1 MSASA
6 ARLDLV
12 TGAPSDFDAALKSFA
27 DDARRA
33 GATRH
38 MKTLTVVTTCA
49 ASPVSRAVMDHLDLL
64 LGADAQIRM
73 IFGPGQAG
81 PENVHWVNQWR
92 RLAKEESQVFVKIA
106 QVEAGAY
113 ETMLLGR
120 IAIWVGDE
128 LTGVGYDAEADDFM
142 MPSSADWPVQAT
154 LLREFV
160 RSTCDQASPLG

>member
-12 TGAPSDFDAALKSFA
+12 PDAPSDFDAALRSFA

-38 MKTLTVVTTCA
+38 MKTLTVVTTFA
-49 ASPVSRAVMDHLDLL
+49 ASPASRAVMDHLDLL
-64 LGADAQIRM
+64 LQAGAQIRM
-73 IFGPGQAG
+73 VFGPGPAG
-81 PENVHWVNQWR
+81 AETVHWVNQWR
-92 RLAKEESQVFVKIA
+92 RIAKEESQVSVKIA
-106 QVEAGAY
+106 QVVADAY

-120 IAIWVGDE
+120 TAIWVGDE
-128 LTGVGYDAEADDFM
+128 LTGAGYDAEADDFM
-142 MPSSADWPVQAT
+142 TPGSADWPVQAT

-160 RSTCDQASPLG
+160 RTTCDQASPLG